1 VPFEVI
7 PWLTNVTTT
16 LQRVETERLWDV
28 LIAIVVL
35 SFGWVLGREIVRRLA
50 GRAGGITA
58 RERMAL
64 PTSFQ
69 PESRWGTT
77 DTERQD
83 LDFAR
88 DAEAALHAA
97 PPRTAGRFLMV
108 CGALFATFL
117 LWAYLAQIDEVARGA
132 GRVISFSKRQIVQSL
147 EGGIVKAISVHE
159 GDKVQKGQT
168 LLLMDKTGFSSD
180 LGEIEAK
187 ELALQGAVTRLQ
199 TETANPDATEVK
211 FPEELRRKAASV
223 VQSEGAL
230 FAIRRSSLLN
240 QLTVLNDRLTQRRQ
254 ELAELRE
261 SRKRYQDSLQIAQQ
275 ERSLKAPLAE
285 RGIVPKTDIM
295 KLDREI
301 VDYQGQIATA
311 DQSIPR
317 IEASIREA
325 KGLIEDQ
332 RLTFRQT
339 AQSELTEKL
348 ATLEIA
354 RQSMTAAT
362 DRVVRT
368 DIRSPVDGFV
378 NKLHVTTLGGVVRP
392 GEPLVE
398 ITPLE
403 DTLMVEARIKPS
415 DIAFISPN
423 QKALVKLTAYDFSIY
438 GGLDGKVQVIS
449 SDSTVDEK
457 NEETYYIVTVKTTES
472 ALRKGEETLPVI
484 PGMVASVDIM
494 TGKKSVLDYLLKPIL
509 KARDEALRER

>member
-1 VPFEVI
+1 
-7 PWLTNVTTT
+7 
-16 LQRVETERLWDV
+16 
-28 LIAIVVL
+28 
-35 SFGWVLGREIVRRLA
+35 
-50 GRAGGITA
+50 
-58 RERMAL
+58 MAL

-117 LWAYLAQIDEVARGA
+117 TWAYLAQIDEVARGA

-168 LLLMDKTGFSSD
+168 LLLMDKTGFASD
-180 LGEIEAK
+180 LGGIEAK
-187 ELALQGAVTRLQ
+187 ELALQGAVARLQ

-325 KGLIEDQ
+325 GGLIEDQ
-332 RLTFRQT
+332 KLTFRQT

-348 ATLEIA
+348 AELEVA